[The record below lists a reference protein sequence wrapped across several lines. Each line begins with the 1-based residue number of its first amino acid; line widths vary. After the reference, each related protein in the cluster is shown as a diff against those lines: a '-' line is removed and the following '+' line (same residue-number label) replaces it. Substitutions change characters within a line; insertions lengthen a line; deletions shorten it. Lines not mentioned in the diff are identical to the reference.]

1 MVRTSK
7 ETLIDSLRAKKFDVI
22 NSKDGF
28 STALDLKIV
37 FSSFSAFSNNFI
49 LKTLDISLISSN
61 LYVNGPIDNNLPSW
75 EKHNS

>member
-28 STALDLKIV
+28 PTALDLKI
-37 FSSFSAFSNNFI
+37 
-49 LKTLDISLISSN
+49 
-61 LYVNGPIDNNLPSW
+61 
-75 EKHNS
+75 

>member
-7 ETLIDSLRAKKFDVI
+7 EALIDSLRAKKFDVI

-28 STALDLKIV
+28 PTALDLKIV

-49 LKTLDISLISSN
+49 LKTTGISLISSN
-61 LYVNGPIDNNLPSW
+61 LYVNSPINNNLTSW